1 MTSLR
6 VRLTFPENLVRQP
19 IVARLAREW
28 NVLANIRKANV
39 DENEG
44 WIVCELEGESEAI
57 EGSIAWLRDS
67 GVLVDLLGDVV
78 ES

>member
-6 VRLTFPENLVRQP
+6 VRLTFPEDLVRQP

>member
-1 MTSLR
+1 MTTLR
-6 VRLTFPENLVRQP
+6 VRLTFPEDLVRQP

-44 WIVCELEGESEAI
+44 WIVCELEGEPDAVD
-57 EGSIAWLRDS
+57 GSIAWLRDL
-67 GVLVDLLGDVV
+67 GVQVDLLGDVV

>member
-1 MTSLR
+1 M
-6 VRLTFPENLVRQP
+6 RQP